1 MDGTKKKNAFLW
13 AFPVDLHGKFFI
25 CNVLGQIYFLPM
37 NPIYN
42 FKPAHYINGKKLKYV
57 SYSVFDEQCG
67 KFKNFRVK
75 LNYIKQASAR
85 KQYAETLCNKI
96 NDDLLRG
103 WSPFQ
108 SVKSEKLKLLSD
120 CINTFFAKARRDV
133 EEKHIKS
140 DTFDDYHS
148 QLNTFAK
155 WLKHDYYLHNVTA
168 AIISDFL
175 DYIYITLKR
184 TSTTRNNY
192 FCTLRTFFNYCVE
205 KGWLQTAPTS
215 GMHAIKKAEKKRC
228 VIPPNV
234 MEKISAWIERPG
246 NEGYKL
252 AVHLCYSCFI
262 RPIEIA
268 KLRVGDISFKNAT
281 IVVRSEISKNG
292 RTQTVTMPENVQKI
306 LYDARVWESP
316 QTDFLVS
323 ADNFCPGPVKLDPK
337 RFRDKWAKMR
347 KELKI
352 NSVYQFYSLKD
363 SGITNLLNKGFSTL
377 EVRDQARH
385 SSIAITDQYTDKK
398 NTKPNN
404 DIKNLN
410 FGLTD

>member
-1 MDGTKKKNAFLW
+1 MKNL
-13 AFPVDLHGKFFI
+13 
-25 CNVLGQIYFLPM
+25 
-37 NPIYN
+37 IYN

-67 KFKNFRVK
+67 KFKNFRIK
-75 LNYIKQASAR
+75 LNYIRTAAAR
-85 KQYAETLCNKI
+85 KQYAEQLCAKI
-96 NDDLLRG
+96 NEQLMRG

-108 SVKSEKLKLLSD
+108 SVKNEKLMLLSD
-120 CINTFFAKARRDV
+120 CIKIFFQKTRRDV
-133 EEKHIKS
+133 EEGHIKK

-148 QLNTFAK
+148 QLNTFAT
-155 WLKHDYYLHNVTA
+155 WLKNDYYLHNLTA

-175 DYIYITLKR
+175 DYIYITLRR

-205 KGWLQTAPTS
+205 KGWLQNPPTS
-215 GMHAIKKAEKKRC
+215 GMHAIKKQEKKRC

-234 MEKISAWIERPG
+234 MAKISDWIERPG

-262 RPIEIA
+262 RPIEIS
-268 KLRVGDISFKNAT
+268 KLRVGDINFKNAT
-281 IVVRSEISKNG
+281 IIVRGEISKNG
-292 RTQTVTMPENVQKI
+292 KTQTVTMPENVQEIIHAAK
-306 LYDARVWESP
+306 VWEFP
-316 QTDFLVS
+316 QTDYLIS
-323 ADNFCPGPVKLDPK
+323 ADNFGPGPVKLDPK
-337 RFRDKWAKMR
+337 RFRDRWAHMR
-347 KELKI
+347 KELKL
-352 NSVYQFYSLKD
+352 NSEYQFYSLKD

-385 SSIAITDQYTDKK
+385 SSIAITDQYTDKR

-404 DIKNLN
+404 DIRNLK